1 MITYL
6 HIVNYALIRDLTL
19 EPGPRFNII
28 TGETGAGKSI
38 ILGAL
43 GLLRGNRAD
52 MQAVRNQAE
61 KSIVEAH
68 FALDEPTRRT
78 LKPILERADAYTEGD
93 DATCILRR
101 EILPSGRSRA
111 FINDTPVNLGALAEV
126 SDRLIDIHSQHKN
139 LLLSDAGFQ
148 LRVLDSLADNQALL
162 ADYRER
168 YTEFRAALKE
178 YTDARTTIERT
189 RADADYLKYQ
199 LDELDNLA
207 PAAGEDEDLRAQRDR
222 LSANE
227 ATARALTTAADALS
241 WGECSA
247 LVSVDRAL
255 EALQD
260 IEGVA
265 ADIDSL
271 AERLVSVKAELSD
284 IADTVAAAAG
294 ETGDAPAMIEQI
306 DSRLSRLDIMTARHK
321 VASSAA
327 LVEIRDSLARR
338 LEDLGDADNILGELE
353 KAARAR
359 KRAAMQTAETLSQRR
374 RAAAADL
381 EAQLREVAA
390 PLGLNNLVVDIDI
403 EHVKL
408 NADGCD
414 AVDFRF
420 AFNKNQQPSSIG
432 ATASGGE
439 ISRVMLALKSILAD
453 RVNLPTII
461 FDEIDTGVSGDIAA
475 RMGDL
480 MARIAGSM
488 QVITITHLPAVA
500 ARGDRHFKV
509 FKRDNEVDTETFVT
523 PLDREQR
530 IAELATMLGGDPADH
545 TAVAAAKSMLKS

>member
-61 KSIVEAH
+61 KSIIEAH
-68 FALDEPTRRT
+68 FALDEPTRRA

-126 SDRLIDIHSQHKN
+126 SDRLVDIHSQHKN

-168 YTEFRAALKE
+168 YAEFRAALKE

-294 ETGDAPAMIEQI
+294 ETGDAPTMIEQI
-306 DSRLSRLDIMTARHK
+306 DSRLSRLDIMMARHK

-488 QVITITHLPAVA
+488 QVITITHLTAVA
-500 ARGDRHFKV
+500 ARGDSHFKV